1 MMAISNA
8 KVVGEISSGF
18 ITIVLNPEL
27 TGTEA
32 VNNTGSELIATV
44 PTTLVPED
52 LREPDTDVWFAT
64 AQLPDGDK
72 NHIKKVMPMTSE
84 EVPEEYYQWLE
95 ENGVSPD

>member
-44 PTTLVPED
+44 PTALVPEE

-64 AQLPDGDK
+64 AQLPDGERP
-72 NHIKKVMPMTSE
+72 HIKKIIPMTSE
-84 EVPEEYYQWLE
+84 EIPEEYYQWLR
-95 ENGVSPD
+95 ENGVEAE

>member
-44 PTTLVPED
+44 PTALVPED

-64 AQLPDGDK
+64 AQLPGGDK
-72 NHIKKVMPMTSE
+72 NHIKKVLPMTSD
-84 EVPEEYYQWLE
+84 EVPAEYYEWLQ